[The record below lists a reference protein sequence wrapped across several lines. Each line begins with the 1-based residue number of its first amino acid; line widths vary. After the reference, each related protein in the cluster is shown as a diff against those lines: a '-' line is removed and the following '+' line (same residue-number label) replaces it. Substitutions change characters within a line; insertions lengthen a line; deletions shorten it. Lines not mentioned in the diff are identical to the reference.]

1 MSDTWTNQP
10 NQSNPMGQGGSLND
24 LVSTQKG
31 GVQTLAY
38 AAKALGNAFPP
49 ATASTSPVFTGNN
62 SITTTATTVIDANTQ
77 RHGIIFHNPG
87 TTTIFIYPTNMASPP
102 TSVSLGGALSILGGS
117 TVIFSPSSFPNVN
130 GGWSAVS
137 TTGSS
142 LPFTVAEFY

>member
-10 NQSNPMGQGGSLND
+10 NQANPVGQGGSLND

-31 GVQTLAY
+31 GVQTLAV
-38 AAKALGNAFPP
+38 AAKSLANAFPP
-49 ATASTSPVFTGNN
+49 ATASTSPVVTGSNAVG
-62 SITTTATTVIDANTQ
+62 TTATTIIGANTF
-77 RHGIIFHNPG
+77 RHGILFHNPG
-87 TTTIFIYPTNMASPP
+87 TTTVFIFPTNIATAP
-102 TSVSLGGALSILGGS
+102 TSTVLGGSIAIAGGS